1 MKRVLPLLFPVLLL
15 APACGS
21 GPTEPLKASN
31 DPPSTIAL
39 NPITGEPSKTSVA
52 EAQAGADERTRS
64 RERERAEL
72 EHAAEDRKRR
82 EQSEPSLS
90 ADGTDPTRGK
100 FTLAEA
106 TADLPGT
113 GALVATLNTSKG
125 DITCTLYDQKAPIT
139 VANFVGLARGTRP
152 WKTPEGRWVKR
163 PAYDGTPFHRVI
175 KGFMIQGGDPQGTG
189 TGEPGYV
196 IPDEIWP
203 GAVHDKAGQLCMANR
218 GPNTN
223 GAQFFITDAPARHLD
238 KSYTIFGDCHPT
250 STVHAIANVPRND
263 ADRPDDEIMIKKVT
277 IAHEKGGAPASSSAA
292 ASSAPAAAAS
302 SAAPAA
308 SSRPEPRREPTPEP
322 RREPEPERETRPT
335 PTPAPAP
342 GPPMQAPPMS
352 TGEPPRF

>member
-1 MKRVLPLLFPVLLL
+1 MKRALPLSLLLLSL

-31 DPPSTIAL
+31 DAPSIAL
-39 NPITGEPSKTSVA
+39 NPVTGEPAKSSVA
-52 EAQAGADERTRS
+52 EAQAGAEERSRS

-72 EHAAEDRKRR
+72 ERAAEERRRR
-82 EQSEPSLS
+82 EASEPNLS
-90 ADGTDPTRGK
+90 PDGMDPTRGK

-106 TADLPGT
+106 TVDLPGA
-113 GALVATLNTSKG
+113 GPLIATLSTSKG
-125 DITCTLYDQKAPIT
+125 DITCTLYDQKAPVT

-263 ADRPDDEIMIKKVT
+263 ADRPDDEILIKKVT
-277 IAHEKGGAPASSSAA
+277 ITHEKGGATP
-292 ASSAPAAAAS
+292 
-302 SAAPAA
+302 AAPAA
-308 SSRPEPRREPTPEP
+308 SAPPPASAAPSRPEPRSESRREPEPP
-322 RREPEPERETRPT
+322 RREPEPAPR
-335 PTPAPAP
+335 PAPAP
-342 GPPMQAPPMS
+342 APAPTQTMAPPPVS

>member
-1 MKRVLPLLFPVLLL
+1 MKRSLPLSLFFLSL

-21 GPTEPLKASN
+21 GPSEPLKASN
-31 DPPSTIAL
+31 DAPSIAL
-39 NPITGEPSKTSVA
+39 NPVTGEPSKSSVA
-52 EAQAGADERTRS
+52 EAQASAEERSRS
-64 RERERAEL
+64 RERERAEV
-72 EHAAEDRKRR
+72 ERAAEERRRR
-82 EQSEPSLS
+82 EASEPNLS
-90 ADGTDPTRGK
+90 PDGTDPARGK

-106 TADLPGT
+106 TVDLPGS
-113 GALVATLNTSKG
+113 GPLVATLSTSKG
-125 DITCTLYDQKAPIT
+125 DITCTLYDQKAPVT

-263 ADRPDDEIMIKKVT
+263 NDRPEDEILIKKVT
-277 IAHEKGGAPASSSAA
+277 ITHERGGASPAA
-292 ASSAPAAAAS
+292 SAPAAS
-302 SAAPAA
+302 APAA
-308 SSRPEPRREPTPEP
+308 SSTPVARPEAKPEP

-335 PTPAPAP
+335 PAPAPAPTPAPA
-342 GPPMQAPPMS
+342 MTAPPMS